1 MNGSFFEMSREKKS
15 LAAHY
20 RQGIDGE
27 EAAVA
32 YLCTK
37 GYEIWGRNFRYRR
50 AEIDILAYGD
60 GVLVVVEVKT
70 RTRGF
75 YKSLSNT
82 VSPLKIQRL
91 VRAANHYVRINGLEL
106 EVRFDIIQLC
116 GKPGNY
122 DIIHLRNA
130 FYHF

>member
-1 MNGSFFEMSREKKS
+1 MNGIFLAMNHGKKT

-32 YLCTK
+32 YLCAQ
-37 GYEIWGRNFRYRR
+37 GYEIWGRNYRFRR
-50 AEIDILAYGD
+50 AEIDILAFRD

-75 YKSLSNT
+75 YKSLSHT
-82 VSPLKIQRL
+82 VSPIKIQRL
-91 VRAANHYVRINGLEL
+91 VRAADHFVRSNGLET

-116 GKPGNY
+116 GTSGTY
-122 DIIHLRNA
+122 DIVHLQNA

>member
-1 MNGSFFEMSREKKS
+1 MNGTFLEMSRGKKT
-15 LAAHY
+15 LAAHF
-20 RQGIDGE
+20 RQGVEGE

-32 YLCTK
+32 YLCTQ
-37 GYEIWGRNFRYRR
+37 GYEIWGRNYRFRR
-50 AEIDILAYGD
+50 AEIDILAFRD
-60 GVLVVVEVKT
+60 GVLIVVEVKT

-75 YKSLSNT
+75 YKSLSHT

-91 VRAANHYVRINGLEL
+91 VRAADHYVRTNSLET

-122 DIIHLRNA
+122 DIVHLRNA

>member
-1 MNGSFFEMSREKKS
+1 MNGSFFEMIREKKS

-20 RQGIDGE
+20 RQGIYVE

-37 GYEIWGRNFRYRR
+37 GYEICVRNYLYLR
-50 AEIDILAYGD
+50 AEIDILAFGD

>member
-1 MNGSFFEMSREKKS
+1 MNGNFLEMSLRKKV

-20 RQGIDGE
+20 RQGRDGE
-27 EAAVA
+27 EAAVD
-32 YLCTK
+32 YLCAE
-37 GYEIWGRNFRYRR
+37 GYEIRGRNYRFRR
-50 AEIDILAYGD
+50 AEIDILAFRD

-75 YKSLSNT
+75 YKSLSHT
-82 VSPLKIQRL
+82 ISPSKIQRL
-91 VRAANHYVRINGLEL
+91 VRAADHFVRANGLET

-122 DIIHLRNA
+122 DIVHLRNA

>member
-1 MNGSFFEMSREKKS
+1 MVAFLAMNRGKKTV
-15 LAAHY
+15 AAHY
-20 RQGIDGE
+20 RQGLDGE

-32 YLCTK
+32 YLCAK
-37 GYEIWGRNFRYRR
+37 GYEIWGRNYRFRR
-50 AEIDILAYGD
+50 AEIDILAFMD

-75 YKSLSNT
+75 YKSLSHT
-82 VSPLKIQRL
+82 ISPLKIQRL
-91 VRAANHYVRINGLEL
+91 VRAADHYIRANGLEI

-122 DIIHLRNA
+122 DIVHLRNA

>member
-1 MNGSFFEMSREKKS
+1 MNRKKRT

-20 RQGIDGE
+20 RQGVAGE
-27 EAAVA
+27 EAAAA
-32 YLCTK
+32 YLCAK
-37 GYEIWGRNFRYRR
+37 GYEIWGRNYRFRR
-50 AEIDILAYGD
+50 AEIDILAFGD

-75 YKSLSNT
+75 YKTLSHT

-91 VRAANHYVRINGLEL
+91 VRAADHYVRAHGLDI

-122 DIIHLRNA
+122 ELVHLKNA
-130 FYHF
+130 FYYF

>member
-1 MNGSFFEMSREKKS
+1 MNYIFLEMNREKKA

-20 RQGIDGE
+20 RQGMAGE

-32 YLCTK
+32 YLCEK
-37 GYEIWGRNFRYRR
+37 GYEIWDRNYRFRR
-50 AEIDILAYGD
+50 AEIDILAFRG

-70 RTRGF
+70 RTKGF
-75 YKSLSNT
+75 YKSLSHT
-82 VSPLKIQRL
+82 ISPLKIRRL
-91 VRAANHYVRINGLEL
+91 VRAADHFVRAHGLEI

-122 DIIHLRNA
+122 ELVHLQNA

>member
-1 MNGSFFEMSREKKS
+1 MAAFMVMSREKRT

-20 RQGIDGE
+20 RQGVDGE
-27 EAAVA
+27 ESAVV
-32 YLCTK
+32 YLCAK
-37 GYEIWGRNFRYRR
+37 GYEIWGRNYRYRR
-50 AEIDILAYGD
+50 AEIDILAFKD

-75 YKSLSNT
+75 YKSLSHT

-91 VRAANHYVRINGLEL
+91 VRAANHYVRTNGLDL

-122 DIIHLRNA
+122 HIVHHQNA

>member
-1 MNGSFFEMSREKKS
+1 MNWNKKT

-20 RQGIDGE
+20 RQGMEGE

-32 YLCTK
+32 YLCAK
-37 GYEIWGRNFRYRR
+37 GYEIWGRNYRFRR
-50 AEIDILAYGD
+50 AEIDILAFRD
-60 GVLVVVEVKT
+60 EVLVVVEVKT
-70 RTRGF
+70 RTKGF
-75 YKSLSNT
+75 YKSLSHT

-91 VRAANHYVRINGLEL
+91 VRAADHFVRAHGLDL

-122 DIIHLRNA
+122 ELTHLQNA